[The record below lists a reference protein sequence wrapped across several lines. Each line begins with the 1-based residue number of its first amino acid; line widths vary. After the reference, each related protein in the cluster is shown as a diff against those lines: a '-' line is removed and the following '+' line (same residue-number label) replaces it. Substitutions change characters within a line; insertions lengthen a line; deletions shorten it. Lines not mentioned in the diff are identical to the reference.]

1 MKYIFIT
8 IIAISLFFVSRTIIF
23 AQPDVMENPD
33 RYYIDSGEGYGVNPG
48 DNTKKPA
55 DEVFQDFLDIF
66 IKPRPTTSLSN
77 GSSNTAPSSKPQV
90 TETNKNGTTTPEIT
104 GVPSETPEGKPID
117 QTFTA
122 LQTFYDYVGGKVG
135 VPTCVIEAISYMEFT
150 TVFNYSPDQ
159 VNQYIQPGQVIPN
172 CPWNS
177 CSAAG
182 HMQMT
187 MGTDDKGSPACNRC
201 CWNGNCLN
209 SCPNAWASYG
219 NAVNEYDGANHQ
231 AHVCNLRDSTF
242 AAAKKLK
249 KDSGTAPTFRNW
261 DQQAIY
267 EAGRRYFGECKTPFS
282 HLGNRTYCE
291 FIIHQ
296 CTL

>member
-1 MKYIFIT
+1 MKYIFILLT
-8 IIAISLFFVSRTIIF
+8 TLTLFFLGTSIIL
-23 AQPDVMENPD
+23 AQPNVLDNPQ
-33 RYYIDSGEGYGVNPG
+33 RPYIDRGDGYGVNPG
-48 DNTKKPA
+48 DKKKPA
-55 DEVFQDFLDIF
+55 DEVFEDFLDIF
-66 IKPRPTTSLSN
+66 FRARPT
-77 GSSNTAPSSKPQV
+77 TAPSSGSNTISPTTQPQV
-90 TETNKNGTTTPEIT
+90 TGNPSSPIIS
-104 GVPSETPEGKPID
+104 GVPSQTPEGQPID

-122 LQTFYDYVGGKVG
+122 LQTFYDYVGGQVG
-135 VPTCVIEAISYMEFT
+135 VPQCVIEAISYMELT
-150 TVFNYSPDQ
+150 SVFNYTPEQ

-187 MGTDDKGSPACNRC
+187 MGTDDRGSSSCNRC
-201 CWNGNCLN
+201 CWQGNCLN

-219 NAVNEYDGANHQ
+219 NAVNEYDGASHQ

-249 KDSGTAPTFRNW
+249 RDSGTPAGDRNW
-261 DQQAIY
+261 DQNAMY
-267 EAGRRYFGECKTPFS
+267 EAGRRYFGECRTPFA